1 MAQKDLA
8 EKQLIAHADIFNST
22 VFKGKLVLDASKLVD
37 TKIESQL
44 PDLTNDLHSQMRDL
58 AKSYQ
63 DGEAKLAIFGIE
75 NQTKIDKM
83 MAARIMCYNTATI
96 LDQLKSNA
104 KSLYPVL
111 TIVLY
116 FGKEAWR
123 STKQLRDLFDL
134 SKILIPKEYLPQLK
148 IFVVEVAFLK
158 EKEIAMM
165 KSDFKYVAEMMVK
178 IRENKDYQ
186 PTEIQLKH
194 HKEFLRLM
202 DALDRD
208 RLRNFVEFMA
218 DSDKKEGQEMKG
230 YLDEIEDKAMA
241 KGISQGIAQGLA
253 RGKAEGKI
261 IGAVGA
267 LLTMNLDSLAIKA
280 KIKQSYPNLDQKKL
294 DQIIA
299 EQKKELGLN

>member
-8 EKQLIAHADIFNST
+8 EKQLIAHADTFNST

-37 TKIESQL
+37 TKTESQL
-44 PDLTNDLHSQMRDL
+44 PDLTDDLHSQMRDL

-83 MAARIMCYNTATI
+83 MAAKIMCYNTAAI

-116 FGKEAWR
+116 FGKEPWR

-134 SKILIPKEYLPQLK
+134 SKIPIPKEYLPQLK

-165 KSDFKYVAEMMVK
+165 KSDFKYVTEMMVK

-186 PTEIQLKH
+186 PTE
-194 HKEFLRLM
+194 R
-202 DALDRD
+202 
-208 RLRNFVEFMA
+208 
-218 DSDKKEGQEMKG
+218 
-230 YLDEIEDKAMA
+230 
-241 KGISQGIAQGLA
+241 
-253 RGKAEGKI
+253 
-261 IGAVGA
+261 
-267 LLTMNLDSLAIKA
+267 
-280 KIKQSYPNLDQKKL
+280 
-294 DQIIA
+294 
-299 EQKKELGLN
+299 

>member
-8 EKQLIAHADIFNST
+8 EKQLIAHADTFNST

-37 TKIESQL
+37 TKTESQL
-44 PDLTNDLHSQMRDL
+44 PDLTDDLHSQMRDL

-83 MAARIMCYNTATI
+83 IPVRVLNYNIA
-96 LDQLKSNA
+96 SYA
-104 KSLYPVL
+104 KQASSGGKKLYPVM

-116 FGKEAWR
+116 FGKEPWR

-134 SKILIPKEYLPQLK
+134 SKIPIPKEYLPQLK

-165 KSDFKYVAEMMVK
+165 KSDFKYVTEMMVK

-218 DSDKKEGQEMKG
+218 DSDKKKGQEMKG

-280 KIKQSYPNLDQKKL
+280 KIKQSYPDLD
-294 DQIIA
+294 
-299 EQKKELGLN
+299 